1 MTVEGIGAPHAHCLG
16 RVMSI
21 RKVSALVVLFAMV
34 GACMPLAGARAP
46 AEGPQPCP
54 ALAAQLP
61 QSAPALG
68 GYDAGPG
75 PKIGESQPIMVS
87 YPASCMPAGVTW
99 WW

>member
-1 MTVEGIGAPHAHCLG
+1 MPTVVSV
-16 RVMSI
+16 VMSI
-21 RKVSALVVLFAMV
+21 RKSSALLVLFVMI
-34 GACMPLAGARAP
+34 GACMPLGGSSAP